1 MSIKD
6 NLLAAAKVAGTALPD
21 ALMVSGAGAVSVGA
35 GMVYQPAGFIVAGL
49 FTLAAGWMAARG
61 GK

>member
-6 NLLAAAKVAGTALPD
+6 NLQAGLARAGEALPD
-21 ALMVSGAGAVSVGA
+21 ALMVSGAAGVSFGA
-35 GMVYQPAGFIVAGL
+35 GMVFQPAGYIVAGL
-49 FTLAAGWMAARG
+49 FALAGGWLLARG